1 MTIALILALAL
12 SIILVLVHTW
22 DKFTELKD
30 VSSDLREG
38 DYDGDEEK
46 KDLERWLTENA
57 VKVAAG
63 LGISIFDLVM
73 VILLI

>member
-22 DKFTELKD
+22 DKLTELKD

>member
-22 DKFTELKD
+22 DKFTELKS
-30 VSSDLREG
+30 VSRDLKEG
-38 DYDGDEEK
+38 EYDGEEEK
-46 KDLERWLTENA
+46 EDLEKWLTENA
-57 VKVAAG
+57 IKVAAG

-73 VILLI
+73 IILLI